1 MAPHKRHRELGMS
14 IESRRNRGEHVI
26 AAPHVCLIMLSLL
39 FASCADFRPRAV
51 PSSPVKPVAAAPS
64 SLLAAPPPAEVL
76 EPLQARFRSL
86 AMLHRIEK
94 EGPANTP
101 KKLRVAVISDL
112 NGSYGSK
119 HYHREVHESI
129 TWIRDE
135 LEPDLVIST
144 GDMVAGMKA
153 GLDYEGMW
161 VAFHAAVTLPLTRAG
176 IPFAPTPGN
185 HDATSR
191 PGYEAERAEYRKQWK
206 LWKPDVNFVDV
217 RHYPR
222 RYAFMERDVLFI
234 SIDATNVGKI
244 GEAQFAW
251 LDDVLTRHANVPV
264 KIVYGHLP
272 IYPFAQH
279 RDREVLG
286 DRALED
292 LLNEHGVAAYLSGH
306 HHTYYPGKRGDLRMV
321 SLSCLGGGARK
332 LLGTDTPSPRSV
344 LVLEIDP
351 VKGIT
356 SLEAHPVE
364 NFERTIPR
372 EALPESVGQGGT
384 SIVRDDLP

>member
-1 MAPHKRHRELGMS
+1 
-14 IESRRNRGEHVI
+14 
-26 AAPHVCLIMLSLL
+26 
-39 FASCADFRPRAV
+39 
-51 PSSPVKPVAAAPS
+51 
-64 SLLAAPPPAEVL
+64 
-76 EPLQARFRSL
+76 
-86 AMLHRIEK
+86 MLHRIEK
-94 EGPANTP
+94 EGPAKTP

-119 HYHREVHESI
+119 HYRREVHESI

-161 VAFHAAVTLPLTRAG
+161 VAFHHRPLEL
-176 IPFAPTPGN
+176 N
-185 HDATSR
+185 DAERERYGASI
-191 PGYEAERAEYRKQWK
+191 GFVGHYEAERAEYRKQWK

-364 NFERTIPR
+364 NFERTVPR

>member
-1 MAPHKRHRELGMS
+1 MGMNIDS
-14 IESRRNRGEHVI
+14 NKSARGV
-26 AAPHVCLIMLSLL
+26 ATRTAFHVCMVALSLV
-39 FASCADFRPRAV
+39 FVSCADFRPRHA

-64 SLLAAPPPAEVL
+64 SLLATPPPVEVL

-86 AMLHRIEK
+86 AMLHRMEK
-94 EGPANTP
+94 EGPARAP
-101 KKLRVAVISDL
+101 EKLRVAVISDL

-119 HYHREVHESI
+119 HYRREVHRSI

-135 LEPDLVIST
+135 LKPDLVLST

-191 PGYEAERAEYRKQWK
+191 PGYEEERAEYKKQWK
-206 LWKPDVNFVDV
+206 LWRPALDYVDV

-222 RYAFMERDVLFI
+222 RYAFMERDVLFV
-234 SIDATNVGKI
+234 SIDATSVGRI
-244 GEAQFAW
+244 SEAQFAW
-251 LDDVLTRHANVPV
+251 LDDVLTRHENVPV

-286 DRALED
+286 DRALEA
-292 LLNEHGVAAYLSGH
+292 LLNEHGVTAYLSGH
-306 HHTYYPGKRGDLRMV
+306 HHAYYPGKRGDLRMV

-332 LLGTDTPSPRSV
+332 LLWTDAPSPRSV

-364 NFERTIPR
+364 DFERPIAR
-372 EALPESVGQGGT
+372 RSLPESVGQDGT
-384 SIVRDDLP
+384 EIIRDDISP